1 MDGEYDED
9 DIEGEYVSP
18 GVDGVGLASTKVP
31 NGGGAGPL
39 ALLSLSLQAAALS

>member
-18 GVDGVGLASTKVP
+18 GVEGVGLASTKLP
-31 NGGGAGPL
+31 NCSGARPL
-39 ALLSLSLQAAALS
+39 ALLSLLVAQAA